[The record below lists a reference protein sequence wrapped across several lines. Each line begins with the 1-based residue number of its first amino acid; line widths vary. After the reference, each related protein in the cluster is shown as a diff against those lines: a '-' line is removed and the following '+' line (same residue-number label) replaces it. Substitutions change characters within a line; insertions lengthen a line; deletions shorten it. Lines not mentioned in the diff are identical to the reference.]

1 MSVRNSS
8 CFDRPGP
15 LFCIWPGNKA
25 KHLDATPLLLQG
37 SRDDVTHLSNVGKA
51 VGHHSRTPRPA
62 VLKSA
67 DKELENTI
75 ESALALGSGPV
86 LLDKCGRGLHEEWE
100 FRAIA

>member
-1 MSVRNSS
+1 
-8 CFDRPGP
+8 
-15 LFCIWPGNKA
+15 
-25 KHLDATPLLLQG
+25 
-37 SRDDVTHLSNVGKA
+37 
-51 VGHHSRTPRPA
+51 